1 MTHRRVATTCETD
14 FAMNYDI
21 HILLACLV
29 GVIFS
34 VLLLNAAGRKDEK
47 ASIRMP
53 EFEKRSDAAR
63 QRRAA

>member
-1 MTHRRVATTCETD
+1 
-14 FAMNYDI
+14 MNYDI